1 MNDSFRLLQN
11 VTSITEKYPYFY
23 HCYWQNQE
31 KEIIHIKHIDT
42 FYVMHISE
50 EWPLFCH
57 VLRKASIS
65 EIIFSFLCCFLR
77 NIESVNVIL
86 FCYALFFPYRCTVL
100 TQLLLSP
107 TFCFYFQLLI
117 STLRSNISLYVFPL
131 TFGIQ
136 GGRRQHHIFSFIRRH
151 AIFPKRI
158 SQKMHDWKAKQIFG
172 DFSFEC
178 DIRQCW

>member
-1 MNDSFRLLQN
+1 MTFVLPCIKKSKYIRNHIIISMLLSKEYWERECDSVLLCFILTLQ
-11 VTSITEKYPYFY
+11 VYSFDSVIT
-23 HCYWQNQE
+23 
-31 KEIIHIKHIDT
+31 
-42 FYVMHISE
+42 
-50 EWPLFCH
+50 
-57 VLRKASIS
+57 
-65 EIIFSFLCCFLR
+65 
-77 NIESVNVIL
+77 
-86 FCYALFFPYRCTVL
+86 
-100 TQLLLSP
+100 SP

-151 AIFPKRI
+151 AIFPRRI